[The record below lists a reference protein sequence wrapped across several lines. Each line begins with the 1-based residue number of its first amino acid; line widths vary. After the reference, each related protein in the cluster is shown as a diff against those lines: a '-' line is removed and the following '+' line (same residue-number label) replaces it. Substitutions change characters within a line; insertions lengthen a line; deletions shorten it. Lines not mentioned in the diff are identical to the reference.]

1 MTMDLFIEQPAALH
15 WLWGAMV
22 AAVLIVLAIRGRA
35 RGLRRFAESPLM
47 KRLTP
52 ELSVLRRW
60 VRAVLLMLAMLLLVA
75 AMLDVRW
82 GRRVV
87 QLPQRGIDV
96 IVVLDV
102 SRSMLAEDVRPNRL
116 VRAKQMVSDMME
128 GMGGD
133 RVGIVTFAGSAVLSC
148 PLTGDF
154 GAVRMILEEIDTL
167 SSERGGSLLGDAVR
181 LASESFT
188 DEIKDHKAIV
198 VISDGEDHDSFPVEA
213 ARQAFEERGIRAYTV
228 GIGDAE
234 EGARIPIVQNGL
246 GQYLTYD
253 GEEVWSKMNPEILRS
268 MALAAGGAYVPAG
281 TSLVDLG
288 EVFGSH
294 IEAIERQA
302 FGEGRIEIRTARYQ
316 WFAALAL
323 AALLLETW
331 LTDVKRG
338 SRLRAMREGVV

>member
-1 MTMDLFIEQPAALH
+1 MDLFIEQPAALY
-15 WLWGAMV
+15 WLLGALL
-22 AAVLIVLAIRGRA
+22 AGVLIVLGLRGRSRA
-35 RGLRRFAESPLM
+35 LRRFADSPLVM
-47 KRLTP
+47 RLTP
-52 ELSVLRRW
+52 ELSVVRRW
-60 VRAVLLMLAMLLLVA
+60 VRAALLVIALVLLVI

-82 GRRVV
+82 GRRIV

-116 VRAKQMVSDMME
+116 VRARQMVSDMME

-188 DEIKDHKAIV
+188 DDIKDHKAIV
-198 VISDGEDHDSFPVEA
+198 VISDGEDQGSFPVEA
-213 ARQAFEERGIRAYTV
+213 ARQAYEERGIRVYTV

-234 EGARIPIVQNGL
+234 EGARVPIMQNGRR
-246 GQYLTYD
+246 QYLTYD
-253 GEEVWSKMNPEILRS
+253 GAEVWSKMDSATLRS

-281 TSLVDLG
+281 TSVVDLG
-288 EVFGSH
+288 DVFVAH

-302 FGEGRIEIRTARYQ
+302 FGEGRVEIRTARYQ
-316 WFAALAL
+316 WFAAFAL

-331 LTDVKRG
+331 LTDVRRG
-338 SRLRAMREGVV
+338 SRMRLGREVAA